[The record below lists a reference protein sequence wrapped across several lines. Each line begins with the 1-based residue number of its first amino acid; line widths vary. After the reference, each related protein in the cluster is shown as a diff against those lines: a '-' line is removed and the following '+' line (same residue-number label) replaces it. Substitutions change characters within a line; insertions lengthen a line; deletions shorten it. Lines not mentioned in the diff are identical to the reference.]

1 MPDRRM
7 VQNAGESG
15 LRSQHL
21 IPPVRLLHWLPE
33 SEATNLSRQNLKI
46 YFKLHFFLN
55 LHHVRNLILRLFSF
69 LLSPQ
74 PQRFLF
80 LFYPIAL
87 PKIKGKHVLNFEQTP
102 NFIGSLSR
110 SCHIW
115 S

>member
-1 MPDRRM
+1 MPDRQM

-55 LHHVRNLILRLFSF
+55 LHRVRNLILRLFSF
-69 LLSPQ
+69 FSPHSPKGFCFILLLF
-74 PQRFLF
+74 QR
-80 LFYPIAL
+80 
-87 PKIKGKHVLNFEQTP
+87 
-102 NFIGSLSR
+102 
-110 SCHIW
+110 
-115 S
+115 